1 MKGSSTVLN
10 PWVTALNEVLG
21 LLICIVCNLLVYT
34 GKAAESQVV
43 QLLFFVDGQVLSL
56 LLLVEALGA

>member
-34 GKAAESQVV
+34 GKTAECQGV
-43 QLLFFVDGQVLSL
+43 QLLFFEDCQMVKL
-56 LLLVEALGA
+56 